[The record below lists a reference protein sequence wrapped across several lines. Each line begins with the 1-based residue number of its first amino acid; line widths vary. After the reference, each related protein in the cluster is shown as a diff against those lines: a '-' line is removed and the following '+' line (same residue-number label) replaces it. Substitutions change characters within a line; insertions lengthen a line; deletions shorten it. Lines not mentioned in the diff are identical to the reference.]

1 METLEIKKLSAG
13 SVYKLI
19 FIGSLLGML
28 LVTLF
33 FGVLGVLGMETVSWN
48 GQTVTGFK
56 ALLVAPMIGVMIS
69 ALFTAI
75 FGSVVVLGLWLYALY
90 RPLTLYVM
98 EQNDQT

>member
-1 METLEIKKLSAG
+1 MESLEIKKLSAG

-48 GQTVTGFK
+48 GQPVTGFK
-56 ALLVAPMIGVMIS
+56 ALLVAPMIGVMMS

-75 FGSVVVLGLWLYALY
+75 FGSVIVLGLWLYAFY
-90 RPLTLYVM
+90 RPLTLYVF
-98 EQNDQT
+98 ENKDQT